1 MRETAARYL
10 DSHCHLQASRFIPAT
25 SHIMARARTA
35 GVARIFC
42 NATREEEWRT
52 VVDLAAREEEILPFL
67 GIHPWFAESARA
79 GWEVRLM
86 DLLLQV
92 PAGIGECGLDKSCR
106 ADFSLQQQLFATQLQ
121 MASALRRPLVIHCVR
136 AWGRL
141 LELLEGCAG
150 PLPPMMIHSFS
161 GSIETLQR
169 LIRLG
174 CFISFPPRLATD
186 STIHPCFLATPLT
199 RLLLETDGQGRP
211 APANEQTM
219 VYDEPAAIPL
229 LYQSAARMRDM
240 ELHTFCH
247 EIWRNGE
254 IFTDTLFPR

>member
-10 DSHCHLQASRFIPAT
+10 DSHCHLQASRFIPAISQT
-25 SHIMARARTA
+25 MARARTA
-35 GVARIFC
+35 GVARMFC
-42 NATREEEWRT
+42 NATCETEWQT
-52 VVDLAAREEEILPFL
+52 VRDLAASEEEIVPFL
-67 GIHPWFAESARA
+67 GIHPWFVESAGA
-79 GWEVRLM
+79 GWEERLM

-106 ADFSLQQQLFATQLQ
+106 ADFSLQQQVFATQLQ
-121 MASALRRPLVIHCVR
+121 MASELMRPLVIHCVR

-141 LELLEGCAG
+141 LEMLEGFAG

-174 CFISFPPRLATD
+174 GFISFSPTLA
-186 STIHPCFLATPLT
+186 SESKLHPCFLATPLI

-211 APANEQTM
+211 APANEQNA